1 MKRDEY
7 SFFERYIVHSSL
19 YDILKFQGKSVRDEE
34 RGINLMM
41 EYFSEHLTE
50 ELLRENMERYSLNN
64 MFDLVRK
71 YFQKEYHFTGEDIEL
86 SNSYQRSISSYIY
99 KGKETPPII
108 HIDELFESTVMAF
121 FLVVFKWSKDFHDI
135 DVYGNCF
142 CYLLYLMNDVCLLG
156 EIQGENANRTMM
168 QMIKEDVQILQL
180 AEDCYRTVL
189 IFNIAHEFAHAYLRS
204 IGKKYTK
211 QHPEKEEFDADEIA
225 YHIVLKIIMD
235 GENKDGVLENYTYLA
250 PMMYVDFAELMYY
263 TDRVLYKNY
272 LVDNDHPT
280 LKKRKQ
286 RLFAIVDR
294 DEYDFDTE
302 MGNHLYSGFLDVW
315 DEYKDQVLLKMERGK
330 LDNILR
336 TEQRKAMR
344 SKYHDEK
351 TSD

>member
-1 MKRDEY
+1 MERDND
-7 SFFERYIVHSSL
+7 SFFEKFIVHSSL
-19 YDILKFQGKSVRDEE
+19 YDILKYSSESMRDDE
-34 RGINLMM
+34 RGIKMM
-41 EYFSEHLTE
+41 LEYFSEHFTE
-50 ELLRENMERYSLNN
+50 EQLRENMQRYSLDNI
-64 MFDLVRK
+64 FELVRN
-71 YFQKEYHFTGEDIEL
+71 YFQKEFNFTGENIEL
-86 SNSYQRSISSYIY
+86 SNSYHRSISSYIY
-99 KGKETPPII
+99 KDREKPPII

-121 FLVVFKWSKDFHDI
+121 FLVIFKWSKDFDNL

-156 EIQGENANRTMM
+156 EIQGENANRTMLE
-168 QMIKEDVQILQL
+168 MIKGDVQILQL

-204 IGKKYTK
+204 IGKKYTE

-225 YHIVLKIIMD
+225 YHIVLKIIID
-235 GENKDGVLENYTYLA
+235 GENNNGILENYTYLA

-263 TDRVLYKNY
+263 TDRVLYKSI
-272 LVDNDHPT
+272 LVDADHPT

-294 DEYDFDTE
+294 NEYDFDTV

-330 LDNILR
+330 LANILR
-336 TEQRKAMR
+336 TERRNAMR
-344 SKYHDEK
+344 RKYNDEE
-351 TSD
+351 SGN